1 MGQLT
6 FQANL
11 GGAVNLVG
19 PNTANTVSFTLPS
32 SDGSNGQF
40 LQTNGTGTWT
50 FATPTFSQVYPGAGI
65 AVSTGSAW
73 TTSLTAPSG
82 AIVGTTDSQ
91 TLTNKTLTSP
101 SITTAT
107 LTTPTVTNYT
117 ETLYSATGSTSI
129 SLANGTIQ
137 KITTSGSTTITL
149 PSSVSGK
156 SYTVIVSYA
165 AADSITWAGGST
177 IKWANSVT
185 PTPTSATGKIDIFN
199 FYCDG
204 TNTYGSI
211 FGQNF

>member
-32 SDGSNGQF
+32 ADGSNGQF
-40 LQTNGTGTWT
+40 LQTNGTGTLI

-82 AIVGTTDSQ
+82 AIVGTTDTQ
-91 TLTNKTLTSP
+91 TLTNKTLTTP
-101 SITTAT
+101 T
-107 LTTPTVTNYT
+107 LTTPTITGYT
-117 ETLYSATGSTSI
+117 ETLFTATGSTSI

>member
-32 SDGSNGQF
+32 ADGSNGQV
-40 LQTNGTGTWT
+40 LQTNGSGTLAFGT
-50 FATPTFSQVYPGAGI
+50 VSFTQVYPGAGI

-91 TLTNKTLTSP
+91 TLSSKTLT
-101 SITTAT
+101 A
-107 LTTPTVTNYT
+107 PTVTNYT
-117 ETLYSATGSTSI
+117 ETLFTATGSTSI

-156 SYTVIVSYA
+156 SFTVIVSYA
-165 AADSITWAGGST
+165 AADSLTWAGGST
-177 IKWANSVT
+177 LKWANGVT

>member
-32 SDGSNGQF
+32 ADGSNGQV
-40 LQTNGTGTWT
+40 LQTNGTGTLSFGT
-50 FATPTFSQVYPGAGI
+50 ISFTQVYPGAGI

-91 TLTNKTLTSP
+91 TLSSKTLT
-101 SITTAT
+101 A
-107 LTTPTVTNYT
+107 PTITNYT

-129 SLANGTIQ
+129 NLTNGTIQ

-165 AADSITWAGGST
+165 AADSLTWAGGST
-177 IKWANSVT
+177 LKWANSVT

>member
-32 SDGSNGQF
+32 ADGSNGQV
-40 LQTNGTGTWT
+40 LQTNGSGTLAFGT
-50 FATPTFSQVYPGAGI
+50 VSFSQVYPGAGI
-65 AVSTGSAW
+65 AVSTGTAW

-82 AIVGTTDSQ
+82 AIVGTTDGQ
-91 TLTNKTLTSP
+91 TLTNKTLTTP
-101 SITTAT
+101 T
-107 LTTPTVTNYT
+107 LTTPTITGYT
-117 ETLYSATGSTSI
+117 ETLFTATGSTSI
-129 SLANGTIQ
+129 NLANGTIQ

-156 SYTVIVSYA
+156 SFTVIVSYA
-165 AADSITWAGGST
+165 AADSLTWAGGST
-177 IKWANSVT
+177 LKWANSVT

>member
-32 SDGSNGQF
+32 ADGSNGQV
-40 LQTNGTGTWT
+40 LQTNGSGTLAFGT
-50 FATPTFSQVYPGAGI
+50 VSFSQVYPGAGI
-65 AVSTGSAW
+65 AVSTGTAW

-82 AIVGTTDSQ
+82 AIVGTTDGQ
-91 TLTNKTLTSP
+91 TLTNKTLTTP
-101 SITTAT
+101 T
-107 LTTPTVTNYT
+107 LTTPTITGYT
-117 ETLYSATGSTSI
+117 ETLFTATGSTSI
-129 SLANGTIQ
+129 NLANGTIQ

-156 SYTVIVSYA
+156 SFTVIVSYA
-165 AADSITWAGGST
+165 AADSLTWAGGST
-177 IKWANSVT
+177 LKWANGVT

>member
-32 SDGSNGQF
+32 ADGSNGQV
-40 LQTNGTGTWT
+40 LQTNGTGTLSFGT
-50 FATPTFSQVYPGAGI
+50 ISFSQVYPGAGI

-91 TLTNKTLTSP
+91 TLSSKTLT
-101 SITTAT
+101 A
-107 LTTPTVTNYT
+107 PTITNYT
-117 ETLYSATGSTSI
+117 ETLYSATGSLTI
-129 SLANGTIQ
+129 SLTNGTIQ

-165 AADSITWAGGST
+165 AADSLTWAGGST
-177 IKWANSVT
+177 LKWANSVT

>member
-32 SDGSNGQF
+32 ADGSNGQV
-40 LQTNGTGTWT
+40 LQTNGTGTLSFGT
-50 FATPTFSQVYPGAGI
+50 VTFSQVYPGAGI

-91 TLTNKTLTSP
+91 TLSSKTLT
-101 SITTAT
+101 A
-107 LTTPTVTNYT
+107 PTITNYT
-117 ETLYSATGSTSI
+117 ETLYSATGSLTI
-129 SLANGTIQ
+129 NLTNGTIQ

-165 AADSITWAGGST
+165 AADSLTWAGGST
-177 IKWANSVT
+177 LKWANSVT

>member
-82 AIVGTTDSQ
+82 AIVGTTDTQ
-91 TLTNKTLTSP
+91 TLTNKTLTTP
-101 SITTAT
+101 T

-129 SLANGTIQ
+129 NLANGTIQ

-156 SYTVIVSYA
+156 SFTVIVSYA

-177 IKWANSVT
+177 IKWTNGVT
-185 PTPTSATGKIDIFN
+185 PTPTSATGKIDVFS
-199 FYCDG
+199 FFQDG
-204 TNTYGSI
+204 TNTYGI
-211 FGQNF
+211 VNGQNY

>member
-32 SDGSNGQF
+32 ADGSNGQV
-40 LQTNGTGTWT
+40 LQTNGTGTLSFGT
-50 FATPTFSQVYPGAGI
+50 VSFSQVYPGAGI

-91 TLTNKTLTSP
+91 TLSSKTLT
-101 SITTAT
+101 A
-107 LTTPTVTNYT
+107 PTITNYT

-129 SLANGTIQ
+129 NLTNGTIQ

-165 AADSITWAGGST
+165 AADSLTWAGGST
-177 IKWANSVT
+177 LKWANSVT

-211 FGQNF
+211 FGQNY

>member
-32 SDGSNGQF
+32 ADGSNGQV
-40 LQTNGTGTWT
+40 LQTNGTGTLSFGT
-50 FATPTFSQVYPGAGI
+50 VSFSQVYPGAGI

-91 TLTNKTLTSP
+91 TLSSKTLT
-101 SITTAT
+101 A
-107 LTTPTVTNYT
+107 PTITNYT
-117 ETLYSATGSTSI
+117 ETLYSATGSLTI
-129 SLANGTIQ
+129 SLTNGTIQ

-165 AADSITWAGGST
+165 AADSLTWAGGST
-177 IKWANSVT
+177 LKWANGVT